1 MLTQGHFACSFEKG
15 HVPMRTAQKYCPEGF
30 FRITSILVINVAAV
44 FCILFLAFTPKLCAY
59 ELVDVVSG
67 VIDSPQFKGKDPL
80 TSLRLAVELLHDKQ
94 LKGSDLSFVL
104 LDWADQYLR
113 EPSDPL
119 ERLKRWTQLI
129 SDDKLSQLKLPRDF
143 LNRTL
148 LAEYLVARTLYVKS
162 PPLKR
167 LEIISGLEHNKL
179 VEESVALSYARL
191 YGGAVLFGSKG
202 DAIPTPLEALHTLK
216 KLEDD
221 RLIGWHYRMPVET
234 VLAAEALAL
243 DKNYQAASPLE
254 RLSRLRDW
262 ENKGL
267 ISLQSKRE
275 LERLPAWRLLVSDP
289 SFLRADPRKKRERL
303 GKLESE
309 GLISSSTFSEL
320 KSVFRPAPLAPSLRA
335 KPSPLPKQTPAT
347 VK

>member
-1 MLTQGHFACSFEKG
+1 MGNFAAMVC
-15 HVPMRTAQKYCPEGF
+15 V
-30 FRITSILVINVAAV
+30 
-44 FCILFLAFTPKLCAY
+44 LALALIHTVCAY

-148 LAEYLVARTLYVKS
+148 LAEYLVAKTPYLKS
-162 PPLKR
+162 SPLKR
-167 LEIISGLEHNKL
+167 LEIISGLEDSKL

-191 YGGAVLFGSKG
+191 YGGAVLFGSKS
-202 DAIPTPLEALHTLK
+202 DAIPGPLEALHTLK
-216 KLEDD
+216 KLEDS

-262 ENKGL
+262 EKKGL

-289 SFLRADPRKKRERL
+289 SFLRADARKKRERL
-303 GKLESE
+303 GKLEAD

-320 KSVFRPAPLAPSLRA
+320 KSVFRPAPLAPSIRA
-335 KPSPLPKQTPAT
+335 KPSPLPKQIPAT
-347 VK
+347 GK